1 VGVPLAKQTQ
11 LRFAGVVSV
20 APAPTPLVHLSGIV
34 KRFGGFTANDDVSL
48 TIGERQIHALLGE
61 NGAGKSTLVK
71 ILFGLLQPDAGTIRW
86 KGLAVSIPSPDA
98 ARKLGIAMVFQHF
111 SLFENLSVLENLALG
126 LPGRVA
132 DDALAVET
140 SALAK
145 RYGLAIHLE
154 APVWSLSAGER
165 QRIEIVRA
173 LVQKPKLL
181 VLDEPTSVLTPQEAE
196 GLFQTLDK
204 LVEDGASVLFISHKL
219 DEVRR
224 LCSAATILR
233 GGKVVAE
240 VDPRRESSRSLAALM
255 VGAEVRDARRISQSD
270 AVGRGAP
277 ILTISGLNASPAD
290 VHGVPLRDISLEVA
304 SGEIVAIAGVAGGG
318 QTELFAMLSG
328 EQGRA
333 VSGRISIGGT
343 DVASA
348 PISLRRALGAAFV
361 PEDRLGHGTL
371 PKGSLSSN
379 LILTLPRA
387 EAAGRMGWLDR
398 TGLGRKLS
406 EITKAFDVRASAA
419 DPEARR
425 LSGGNLQKYVIGR
438 EILRKPKLLVI
449 NQPTWG
455 VDALATQRI
464 REALMK
470 LADEGAAV
478 LVISQDLDEVFAL
491 ADRIAVIRAG
501 RLSPARPASAL
512 TREDVGL
519 LMTEGGEGMAHA
531 A

>member
-1 VGVPLAKQTQ
+1 VGVPLAKQRQ
-11 LRFAGVVSV
+11 LRFAGGVSV
-20 APAPTPLVHLSGIV
+20 ATAPTPLVHLSGIV

-48 TIGERQIHALLGE
+48 TIGDRQIHALLGE

-71 ILFGLLQPDAGTIRW
+71 TLFGLLQPDAGVIRW
-86 KGLAVSIPSPDA
+86 KGQAVSIPNPDA

-132 DDALAVET
+132 DEALAAET
-140 SALAK
+140 QALAR

-154 APVWSLSAGER
+154 APVWTLSAGER

-173 LVQKPKLL
+173 LLQKPKLL

-240 VDPRRESSRSLAALM
+240 ADPRRESSRSLAALM
-255 VGAEVRDARRISQSD
+255 VGAEVRDARREKRPPAAD
-270 AVGRGAP
+270 GEPALR
-277 ILTISGLNASPAD
+277 ISGLNASPAD

-304 SGEIVAIAGVAGGG
+304 PGEIVAIAGIAGGG

-333 VSGRISIGGT
+333 GSGRVGIAGT
-343 DVASA
+343 DVTVAS
-348 PISLRRALGAAFV
+348 ISARRALGAAFV

-371 PKGSLSSN
+371 PLGSLSSN
-379 LILTLPRA
+379 LILTLPRH
-387 EAAGRMGWLDR
+387 ESAGRSGWLNLS
-398 TGLGRKLS
+398 GLGQRLK

-519 LMTEGGEGMAHA
+519 LMTEGGEGMSHA

>member
-1 VGVPLAKQTQ
+1 VPLAKQPQ
-11 LRFAGVVSV
+11 LRFAGFVSV
-20 APAPTPLVHLSGIV
+20 TTAPTPLVSLSGIV
-34 KRFGGFTANDDVSL
+34 KRFGSFAANEDVSL
-48 TIGERQIHALLGE
+48 TIGEREIHALLGE

-71 ILFGLLQPDAGTIRW
+71 ILFGLLQPDSGTICW
-86 KGLAVSIPSPDA
+86 KGREVRIPNPDA

-132 DDALAVET
+132 DDALAAET
-140 SALAK
+140 KALAQH
-145 RYGLAIHLE
+145 YGLAIHLE
-154 APVWSLSAGER
+154 APVWTLSAGER

-173 LVQKPKLL
+173 LLQKPKLL

-204 LVEDGASVLFISHKL
+204 LVADGASVLFISHKL

-224 LCSAATILR
+224 LCSEATILR
-233 GGKVVAE
+233 SGKVVAE
-240 VDPRRESSRSLAALM
+240 ADPRRESSRSLAALM
-255 VGAEVRDARRISQSD
+255 VGAEVRDARRVAHRYAAGD
-270 AVGRGAP
+270 RAP
-277 ILTISGLNASPAD
+277 VLTISNLNAAAAD

-318 QTELFAMLSG
+318 QTELFAMISG
-328 EQGRA
+328 EAGRA
-333 VSGRISIGGT
+333 VSGRISIAGT
-343 DVASA
+343 DVAGA
-348 PISLRRALGAAFV
+348 PISVRRALGAAFV

-371 PKGSLSSN
+371 PTGSLSSN
-379 LILTLPRA
+379 LILNLPRS
-387 EAAGRMGWLDR
+387 EAAGRMGWLDMA
-398 TGLGRKLS
+398 GLGRRLS

-438 EILRKPKLLVI
+438 EILRQPRLLVV

-455 VDALATQRI
+455 VDAAATQRI

-501 RLSPARPASAL
+501 RLSPARPASTL